1 MMLFAVVCFGR
12 VSRPDPLRSDA
23 ACHFP
28 VTFEKRVVAL
38 EVRIFR
44 TRSLKLLMELVN
56 ECLQQSYRRSRCI
69 LVSDRPPR
77 RRRWRDNNEEVFA
90 CYSWSCC
97 PWHECPR
104 LGGRFGR
111 SSLPQGA
118 ATGGGRPLRLERLL
132 RRRQWRLGIEPQVL
146 GSRNNARRRSDFSVP
161 G

>member
-12 VSRPDPLRSDA
+12 VSRPDPLRSEA

-44 TRSLKLLMELVN
+44 TQSLKLLMELESS

-69 LVSDRPPR
+69 LVSDRPPEATEMER
-77 RRRWRDNNEEVFA
+77 HNEEVFA
-90 CYSWSCC
+90 CCSWSCC

-104 LGGRFGR
+104 IGRRFGR
-111 SSLPQGA
+111 SSLHQGA
-118 ATGGGRPLRLERLL
+118 APGGR
-132 RRRQWRLGIEPQVL
+132 
-146 GSRNNARRRSDFSVP
+146 SDL
-161 G
+161 